1 LRRAQIRSIVILGIV
16 SAHLALVAGASAL
29 PDAIQPALAATVYL
43 PLWPLA
49 ALGLPVFGHAE
60 SGGWPG
66 PSLLGW
72 AVFVLLWAAVW
83 AMLLAVMD
91 KYRSG
96 RTS

>member
-1 LRRAQIRSIVILGIV
+1 MRSIVILGIV
-16 SAHLALVAGASAL
+16 SAHLALVAGASVL

-60 SGGWPG
+60 SGGWPA

-72 AVFVLLWAAVW
+72 SVFVLLWAAVW
-83 AMLLAVMD
+83 AMLLAVID

>member
-1 LRRAQIRSIVILGIV
+1 MRPIVILGIV
-16 SAHLALVAGASAL
+16 AVHLALVASAGSL

-72 AVFVLLWAAVW
+72 ALFVIVWAAVW
-83 AMLLAVMD
+83 AMLLAVISRRRD
-91 KYRSG
+91 RR
-96 RTS
+96 RTKPP

>member
-1 LRRAQIRSIVILGIV
+1 MRPIVILGIV
-16 SAHLALVAGASAL
+16 SVHLALVAGASVL
-29 PDAIQPALAATVYL
+29 PDVIQPALAATVYL

-49 ALGLPVFGHAE
+49 ALGLPVFGQAE
-60 SGGWPG
+60 PGGWLG

-72 AVFVLLWAAVW
+72 AVFVLLWMAVW
-83 AMLLAVMD
+83 TMLLAVID